1 MSEIFKDGEELDD
14 SEAAIFMVLFGL
26 LAYMYENKEPI
37 IVKEETVLALMKK
50 AFDTGNFPYPSF
62 RNNGDGYIR
71 FGSKVDVNEDEED

>member
-26 LAYMYENKEPI
+26 LAYMYENREPV

-50 AFDTGNFPYPSF
+50 AFDNDKMPYPSF

-71 FGSKVDVNEDEED
+71 FGSKIDFDEEDED